1 MGWAAPQLDAVLRDD
16 ERGPIVPPG
25 LVLVGKGV
33 PHPWVQTATAK
44 VKVPGVRRSHGGDEA
59 FCGHITKVLDVP
71 QKKSGHG
78 VFGPSFHSQS
88 CGLVAFHLVRTK
100 GWTEP

>member
-1 MGWAAPQLDAVLRDD
+1 MRVAWWILAVVLTPMGWAAPQLDAVPQDD

-44 VKVPGVRRSHGGDEA
+44 LKVSGVRRSHGGDEA
-59 FCGHITKVLDVP
+59 FCGHITKV
-71 QKKSGHG
+71 
-78 VFGPSFHSQS
+78 
-88 CGLVAFHLVRTK
+88 
-100 GWTEP
+100 